1 MFVQASHTVE
11 HTHRLPQ
18 TRRHHPTPL
27 GINLYTY
34 PSYQIA
40 SEVLTRLAITPNAI
54 LLQSQWLHERLPGT
68 TLTLLMYAC
77 WCLLP
82 ESDQHGGRSRDSG
95 TDAVNW

>member
-11 HTHRLPQ
+11 QLISCISNH
-18 TRRHHPTPL
+18 RHHPTPL

-34 PSYQIA
+34 LWSQIA

-77 WCLLP
+77 SCLLP